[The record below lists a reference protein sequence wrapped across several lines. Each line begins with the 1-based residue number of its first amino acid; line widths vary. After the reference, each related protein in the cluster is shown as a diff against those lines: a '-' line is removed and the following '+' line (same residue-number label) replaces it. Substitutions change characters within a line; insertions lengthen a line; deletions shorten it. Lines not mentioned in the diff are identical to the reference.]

1 MYNMKYFHT
10 ALAVTN
16 LDKSKKFYT
25 EVFGLKARDVN
36 RRDEL
41 KARFVYLE
49 NKAGDVVVELFE
61 HDNPLPLKD
70 NLMDFQVAGLKHL
83 AFTVDDLELAVD
95 KAVQAGARVIWPIKP
110 GITVKRVAFVGD
122 PDGIPIE
129 LVELR

>member
-1 MYNMKYFHT
+1 MKYFHT
-10 ALAVTN
+10 AFAVTN
-16 LDKSKKFYT
+16 LDKSKKFYE
-25 EVFGLKARDVN
+25 EVFGLKARSVN

-49 NKAGDVVVELFE
+49 DEAHNVVVELFE

-95 KAVQAGARVIWPIKP
+95 KAVQVGAKIIWPIKS
-110 GITVKRVAFVGD
+110 GITVKRIAFIGD

-129 LVELR
+129 LVEPR